1 MICILMNFRFCF
13 RLDNCRTGLELAF
26 EHLGIPRII
35 SPEHL
40 SSDDM
45 DELSGM
51 TYMSYFMSGECNFV
65 FHKHISKYDLVMGLT
80 HLLKT
85 VSRQIA
91 SEIVYH

>member
-1 MICILMNFRFCF
+1 MNVRFCF

-51 TYMSYFMSGECNFV
+51 TYMSYFMSGKCNCV
-65 FHKHISKYDLVMGLT
+65 FHKHILKHDLVAGRT
-80 HLLKT
+80 HFSKNVL
-85 VSRQIA
+85 
-91 SEIVYH
+91 

>member
-1 MICILMNFRFCF
+1 MIFRFCS
-13 RLDNCRTGLELAF
+13 RLDNCRTGLALAF

-51 TYMSYFMSGECNFV
+51 TYMSYFMTGECTFRNNFV
-65 FHKHISKYDLVMGLT
+65 ACRTQWNNRNVPE
-80 HLLKT
+80 
-85 VSRQIA
+85 A
-91 SEIVYH
+91 NC